1 MRLVIA
7 FFRTFFLQ
15 SFDFFTRS
23 TRRWLYLYGFIN
35 GLVAMALLFSSRMT
49 FYKLGDIDLLGLGD
63 YSKIVLIAFSLL
75 SSMAIIVRRLH
86 DMDKSGW
93 LFLISVIPFLNILIM
108 VLLLLPGT
116 NGANRYR
123 EDPRNFDSLR

>member
-75 SSMAIIVRRLH
+75 SSMAI
-86 DMDKSGW
+86 
-93 LFLISVIPFLNILIM
+93 
-108 VLLLLPGT
+108 
-116 NGANRYR
+116 
-123 EDPRNFDSLR
+123 